1 MNTYS
6 NFHVLP
12 IGMETVCDICNRSR
26 AHGNHNKCSKARQL
40 AHAEQ
45 HKREKQH
52 EQAS

>member
-1 MNTYS
+1 MNSYS

-12 IGMETVCDICNRSR
+12 IGMEPVCDICGKSRAYGNRS
-26 AHGNHNKCSKARQL
+26 KCSKARQL

-45 HKREKQH
+45 RKREKQH